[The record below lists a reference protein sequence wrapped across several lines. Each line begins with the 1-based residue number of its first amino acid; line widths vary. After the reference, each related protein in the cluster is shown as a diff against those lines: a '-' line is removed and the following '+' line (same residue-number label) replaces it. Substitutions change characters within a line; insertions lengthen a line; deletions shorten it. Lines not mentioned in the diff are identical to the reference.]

1 MWSGTMDPKLDEG
14 VAPKHCPLLKSEC
27 LQDGCVFW
35 IRSSEMVR
43 KNCAVVI
50 IAQQLNTLATKTP
63 ETRLS

>member
-1 MWSGTMDPKLDEG
+1 MDPKPDEAL
-14 VAPKHCPLLKSEC
+14 APKHCPLLNAEC

-35 IRSSEMVR
+35 IRSTEMVR

-50 IAQQLNTLATKTP
+50 IAQQLNSMAVKTT